1 MARQQ
6 GAQSQMAMAFETTYG
21 VSPATGFTRMPFAS
35 TTLGGAQPLLPNEL
49 LGYGRD
55 PIAPQRDAITVD
67 GNLVVP
73 LDPVLF
79 GMWLKA
85 LLGQPESSTAG
96 AFQTHVFTSGADAL
110 PSMAIE
116 IQHPQVP
123 AFAMNLGVRVNS
135 INWTMQRSGLL
146 TATLALMGQDEVIA
160 AVSGAGDVEEV
171 PLERF
176 GHFNG
181 SISRDGVA
189 LGNVVSTEITYTNNL
204 EPVEVIREDGL
215 VEGHDLGIA
224 ALTGRMTV
232 RFDNTALLDQARN
245 GETCALTFAYHRPD
259 GASLTISVPAVH
271 LPRAK
276 AEVNGPAGVQVQ
288 FDWQAAQNGAGDP
301 MMTVTLVNEEA
312 SY

>member
-6 GAQSQMAMAFETTYG
+6 GAQSQLAMAFETIYG
-21 VSPATGFTRMPFAS
+21 QSPAEGFTRMPFAS
-35 TTLGGAQPLLPNEL
+35 TTLGGAQPLLASEL

-79 GMWLKA
+79 GLWLKA
-85 LLGQPESSTAG
+85 LLGQPVTSGSG
-96 AFQTHVFTSGADAL
+96 ATRTHVFTSGAETL

-123 AFAMNLGVRVNS
+123 AFAMNLGVKANS
-135 INWTMQRSGLL
+135 INWTMQRTGLL

-160 AVSGAGDVEEV
+160 VASGAGDVEDIA
-171 PLERF
+171 LERF

-204 EPVEVIREDGL
+204 EAVEVIRGDGL
-215 VEGHDLGIA
+215 VEGHDPGVA
-224 ALTGRMTV
+224 ALTGRMTI
-232 RFDNTALLDQARN
+232 RFDNTALLDLARN
-245 GETCALTFAYHRPD
+245 GDTCALTFAYSRPD
-259 GASLTISVPAVH
+259 GQSLTISVPAVH

-276 AEVNGPAGVQVQ
+276 TPVDGPAGVQVQ

-301 MMTVTLVNEEA
+301 MMTVTLVNAREA
-312 SY
+312 Y